1 MSRRTAHRLTR
12 PTWIAVA
19 KRYLNADAFPTA
31 MADAA
36 ANTPP
41 QEVRVDCWSFPE
53 CVRVAQRLHDETEF
67 GFHVTVEL
75 HLGSGELYAHVSPN
89 GRIWQGPAQDW
100 TRETPE
106 LEV

>member
-1 MSRRTAHRLTR
+1 
-12 PTWIAVA
+12 
-19 KRYLNADAFPTA
+19 
-31 MADAA
+31 
-36 ANTPP
+36 
-41 QEVRVDCWSFPE
+41 VRVDCWSFPD
-53 CVRVAQRLHDETEF
+53 VRVAQRLHDETGF

-89 GRIWQGPAQDW
+89 GRIWQGPAHDW